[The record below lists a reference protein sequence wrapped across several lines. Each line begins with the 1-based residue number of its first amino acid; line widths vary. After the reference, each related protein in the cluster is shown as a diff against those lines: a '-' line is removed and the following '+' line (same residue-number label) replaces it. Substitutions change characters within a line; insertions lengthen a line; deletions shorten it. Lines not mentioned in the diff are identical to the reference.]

1 MEPPLTV
8 EAYLQESGR
17 AGRDRKQAE
26 AVLMVSRKDIPNNSP
41 ENIEE
46 DTIMTNSRYKDFIT
60 AITNNRRCRRDSLLS
75 LLGTESNS
83 CFGCDV
89 CDKTILKK

>member
-46 DTIMTNSRYKDFIT
+46 DTIMTNSRYRNFIT
-60 AITNNRRCRRDSLLS
+60 TVIDNSSCRRKSLLS
-75 LLGTESNS
+75 LL
-83 CFGCDV
+83 
-89 CDKTILKK
+89 